1 VDLHQRWLSG
11 GYPSHYSMKRQEATW
26 YACYTKPQKES
37 LVHMLLTLQ
46 GFETLYLHYPKTINH
61 ARRVSHVIRSYFPRY
76 IFVAV
81 VEGQAVGDIN
91 NTIGVSTVVY
101 QGDDPLEIP
110 LSVIEELR
118 LRADETGLLKV
129 TPEETTEQRKRYR
142 RGQKVRI
149 TEGVLEGLEAVMGLD
164 AGHEVKVWME
174 LFKGRVQVSLP
185 PGAISPARRSLGKIP

>member
-1 VDLHQRWLSG
+1 
-11 GYPSHYSMKRQEATW
+11 MKRQEATLPPPERGQPTW
-26 YACYTKPQKES
+26 YAVHTQPQKEG
-37 LVHMLLTLQ
+37 LVHMLLGLQ
-46 GFETLYLHYPKTINH
+46 GFETLYLHYPWTIRH
-61 ARRVSHVIRSYFPRY
+61 ARRERHILRSYFSRY

-81 VEGQAVGDIN
+81 AEGQAVGDIN

-110 LSVIEELR
+110 LPVIEELR
-118 LRADETGLLKV
+118 LRADESGLLKV

-149 TEGVLEGLEAVMGLD
+149 TEGVLEGLQAVIGLD
-164 AGHEVKVWME
+164 AGHEIKVWME

-185 PGAISPARRSLGKIP
+185 PEAVSPA